1 MKTLLVLLSFFAAT
15 ATAGENQI
23 VLKNRLGKDQ
33 VIAQCAMCHSLDY
46 VTQHAAILDRAGW
59 EKTVGK
65 MINVMSALINDAD
78 KQIII
83 NYLSQ
88 NYGKQAGSP

>member
-1 MKTLLVLLSFFAAT
+1 MRTLFLLLSFFAAT
-15 ATAGENQI
+15 ATAGESQI
-23 VLKNRLGKDQ
+23 ILKDRPGRNQ

-46 VTQHAAILDRAGW
+46 ITMNAKILDRAGW

-65 MINVMSALINDAD
+65 MINVMGAPIDDAD

-83 NYLSQ
+83 DYLAQ
-88 NYGKQAGSP
+88 NYGK